1 MRSRL
6 VASLLLLASCTALT
20 AQTWS
25 VRPKITGISHIA
37 IYTSNPAAT
46 EHFYTVTVGAVKL
59 PDPENPNGVIYL
71 VGDKQWIEVLPLPPN
86 SGINRLDH
94 VAFTLGWPGVES
106 MRKFLK
112 AKGWAVPDRVT
123 RSTDNC
129 IRFDVLDPEGNKVEF
144 TSAPVFAQIN
154 PPNIIG
160 HHIIHVGFLVHD
172 RAKEDTFYRALL
184 GFNPYWFGGMKDDHV
199 DWVSQQVPDGHD
211 WLEYMINGSPTDTGI
226 PATMS
231 QQLLGVLDHFSIGED
246 SVDTALATLKAGGR
260 LKDVKAD
267 ESTKIGKDGKG
278 QFNMYDPDG
287 IRVELMNF
295 HATEKPCCSPFT
307 AQDPA
312 R

>member
-1 MRSRL
+1 MRLRL
-6 VASLLLLASCTALT
+6 FVFVLLLASGVGLT

-37 IYTSNPAAT
+37 IYTSDPAAT
-46 EHFYTVTVGAVKL
+46 EHFYTVTVGAVKVE
-59 PDPENPNGVIYL
+59 DPENPKGVAYMI
-71 VGDKQWIEVLPLPPN
+71 GDKQWVEVLPLPPGA
-86 SGINRLDH
+86 GINRLDH

-112 AKGWAVPDRVT
+112 VKGWAVPERVT
-123 RSTDNC
+123 KDTNNT
-129 IRFDVLDPEGNKVEF
+129 IRFDVLDPEGNKIEF
-144 TSAPVFAQIN
+144 TAPPVYAQVN

-160 HHIIHVGFLVHD
+160 HHMIHVGFVVHD
-172 RAKEDTFYRALL
+172 RAKEDTFYRTLL
-184 GFNPYWFGGMKDDHV
+184 GFNPYWFGGMKDDKV

-211 WLEYMINGSPTDTGI
+211 WLEYMMTGAPTDTGI

-231 QQLLGVLDHFSIGED
+231 QQTLGVLDHFSIGED
-246 SVDTALATLKAGGR
+246 SVDTAFATLKAGGR
-260 LKDVKAD
+260 LKGVRAD
-267 ESTKIGKDGKG
+267 DSTKIGKDGKG

-307 AQDPA
+307 AADPA